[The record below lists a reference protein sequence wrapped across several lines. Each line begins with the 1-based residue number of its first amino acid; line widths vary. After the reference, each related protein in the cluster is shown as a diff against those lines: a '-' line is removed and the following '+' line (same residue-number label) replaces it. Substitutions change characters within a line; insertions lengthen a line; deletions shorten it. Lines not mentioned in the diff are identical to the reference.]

1 MFKIIK
7 KIFYNDF
14 GAILISIILGIG
26 LASLFR
32 KACKDRN
39 CFIFKGPPLDEIKD
53 NIYKYEKDCYTFN
66 ENLIKCGNKEKSIE
80 FA

>member
-1 MFKIIK
+1 MEIHFSKFLNTETGK
-7 KIFYNDF
+7 KIMS
-14 GAILISIILGIG
+14 ILLGFG